1 MQKVDGRVL
10 LVWQYSCRMET
21 LALPSALES
30 MHFPENCQLHADL
43 TRFRLN
49 DMLTR
54 NEDGRQACAASLA
67 IQPPHGNVG
76 PRPGLGRHA
85 FPQTAIF

>member
-1 MQKVDGRVL
+1 MQKVGGRVL

-43 TRFRLN
+43 TRL
-49 DMLTR
+49 
-54 NEDGRQACAASLA
+54 SLK
-67 IQPPHGNVG
+67 
-76 PRPGLGRHA
+76 
-85 FPQTAIF
+85 